1 MMDNPPLAPIRRYD
15 LGLGCRCLGTAADQF
30 CYPCELEKQH
40 CKQRFYTAHHGQPHP
55 DIADHRRLRLVIAEA
70 VHPGESGTQ

>member
-15 LGLGCRCLGTAADQF
+15 WAWVAAASALLLISF
-30 CYPCELEKQH
+30 VILASWKNSI
-40 CKQRFYTAHHGQPHP
+40 TSSNLAAHHGQPHP

-70 VHPGESGTQ
+70 VHPGQSGTQ